1 VERWA
6 TFDCYGTL
14 IDWNGGIGRELER
27 LFGAARGGELL
38 HTYHELEPQIQRE
51 DPSRSYR
58 DVMAVA
64 LARLG
69 APAGEQDA
77 LERSLPE
84 WGPFPEVPAALEEAR
99 SRGWRLAVLSNTD
112 PDLLEASLARIG
124 VKFELTV
131 AASEIGS
138 YKPASTHW
146 DEFFARS
153 GADRAGHGPCRCQ
166 PLPRHRTGFGARTAD
181 DLDQPA
187 RRGGRA
193 PARRRAPQ
201 LDRPCRKPRLARAGV
216 NVRAVTPDDFPAIAA
231 FLAEDETHFFGR
243 PARVGVPD
251 VTAWLTGPDLPHDSW
266 LFEEGGGS
274 SHSAGSRNTTTRASR
289 SVSSIASGAAAGS
302 GRRSSTAVR
311 SGFGRWARRESTT

>member
-1 VERWA
+1 VDRWA

-84 WGPFPEVPAALEEAR
+84 WDPFPEVPAALEEAR
-99 SRGWRLAVLSNTD
+99 DRGWRLAVLSNTD
-112 PDLLEASLARIG
+112 PDLLQASLARIG
-124 VKFELTV
+124 VEFELTV
-131 AASEIGS
+131 AAFEIGS
-138 YKPASTHW
+138 YKPAPTHW

-153 GADRAGHGPCRCQ
+153 GADRVSHVHVAASLFH
-166 PLPRHRTGFGARTAD
+166 D
-181 DLDQPA
+181 I
-187 RRGGRA
+187 A
-193 PARRRAPQ
+193 PASMLGLRTIWINRLGEEAEPQ
-201 LDRPCRKPRLARAGV
+201 
-216 NVRAVTPDDFPAIAA
+216 PDVELRSLTG
-231 FLAEDETHFFGR
+231 LAES
-243 PARVGVPD
+243 
-251 VTAWLTGPDLPHDSW
+251 LDS
-266 LFEEGGGS
+266 LAPS
-274 SHSAGSRNTTTRASR
+274 
-289 SVSSIASGAAAGS
+289 
-302 GRRSSTAVR
+302 
-311 SGFGRWARRESTT
+311 